1 MLINLNFNLEA
12 WVKQLAIEAASEE
25 EAISKLMSMTLAEI
39 VEEAANISSDI
50 KITEVDAEI
59 TEYTVIVQVS
69 DIEYDLDPEILDI
82 SVIEYLKEILPKEL
96 KLTLLGVTSDDEIE
110 DMIKD
115 EIFGITN
122 YDVLSMNYKVLETK

>member
-50 KITEVDAEI
+50 KITEVDTEI